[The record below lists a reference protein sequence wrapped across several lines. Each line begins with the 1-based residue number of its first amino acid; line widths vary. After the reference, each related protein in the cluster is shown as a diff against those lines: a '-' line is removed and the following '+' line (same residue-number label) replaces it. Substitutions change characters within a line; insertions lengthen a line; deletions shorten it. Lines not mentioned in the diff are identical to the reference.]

1 MKLKK
6 ILAIIAAGALAIS
19 ALAIPTSAADDFTFI
34 AGAKDG
40 VTWADTNTDVTISG
54 NGDYTVTL
62 DVSATGADSW
72 GYFWLTGSDEAP
84 AGYENATITMNSFKI
99 NGTEW
104 AFATTEAPLLT
115 KGRIGEIPIFNVWN
129 KTKEML
135 DMTNTKAS
143 GQLYAF
149 LDADGKNIVIDSFEL
164 NFTISGVD
172 GEGAVASA
180 DAAPASDGETTSA
193 TTGNM
198 PIALIGGAAIV
209 ALGVAVVSRKRR

>member
-1 MKLKK
+1 MKLRK
-6 ILAIIAAGALAIS
+6 ILAIIAAGCLAIS
-19 ALAIPTSAADDFTFI
+19 AMAIPTSAADDFTFI

-40 VTWADTNTDVTISG
+40 VTWADTNADVTISG

-72 GYFWLTGSDEAP
+72 GYFWLYGTDDAP
-84 AGYENATITMNSFKI
+84 AGYETATITMNSFKI
-99 NGTEW
+99 NGEEW
-104 AFATTEAPLLT
+104 ALVKTEKPLLT
-115 KGRIGEIPIFNVWN
+115 NGKLGEIPIFNVWN
-129 KTKEML
+129 KPKEML

-149 LDADGKNIVIDSFEL
+149 LDADGNAIVIDSFEL
-164 NFTISGVD
+164 SFTISGVD
-172 GEGAVASA
+172 GEGA
-180 DAAPASDGETTSA
+180 APAGDGATASA

-209 ALGVAVVSRKRR
+209 MLGVAVISRKRR